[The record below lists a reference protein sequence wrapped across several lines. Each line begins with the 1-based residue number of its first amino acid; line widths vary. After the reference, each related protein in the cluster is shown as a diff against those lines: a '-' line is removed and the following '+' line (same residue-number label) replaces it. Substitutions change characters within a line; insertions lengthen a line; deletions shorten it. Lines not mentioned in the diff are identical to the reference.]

1 MRSSATG
8 SAAIATIAVSMLVC
22 PIRADEVTLNDGSVL
37 VGKVELVANGKL
49 TLTTDFAG
57 KLEIDATK
65 IKAYAI
71 DGRVNV
77 ALSSGDTLVGPVKRT
92 GEDKSTVDTAVGAV
106 GFESPQVKSIWP
118 EGTDSPEIVAA
129 KAELEKAKPKWSASV
144 EGGIVSTEGNSDTL
158 VGRLKAEA
166 RRKSADDLL
175 KYYLSVEYGELDDVR
190 NKNEDIVGTR
200 YEQTLKGNWFWYAR
214 GELEYDEFE
223 DLDLRATAAAGLG
236 YAWIKKDTTDLKTS
250 VGGGYR
256 HQAYNNGRN
265 TDDAILDL
273 GLDFRHDFGQ
283 YFRFTHTTVYSPSV
297 EDFADY
303 RVTMDT
309 AVAIPLGPKSDIWKL
324 KLGFKKDYNSDPQPG
339 FDNLDSTVYANIL
352 VEIK

>member
-1 MRSSATG
+1 MREKTIRFLASV
-8 SAAIATIAVSMLVC
+8 AAFVVLAGAL
-22 PIRADEVTLNDGSVL
+22 RADQVTLVDGSVL

-57 KLEIDATK
+57 KLEIDAAK

-77 ALSSGDTLVGPVKRT
+77 ALSSGDTLVGPVSKT
-92 GEDKSTVDTAVGAV
+92 AEDKSTVSTAVGTI
-106 GFESPQVKSIWP
+106 GFASTQVKSIWP

-129 KAELEKAKPKWSASV
+129 KVELEKAKPKWSATV

-158 VGRLKAEA
+158 NGRLKAEA

-175 KYYLSVEYGELDDVR
+175 KYYLSIEYGEQNDRR
-190 NKNEDIVGTR
+190 NRNEYIVGTR
-200 YEQTLKGNWFWYAR
+200 YEQTITGKWLWYTR
-214 GELEYDEFE
+214 GELEFDEFE
-223 DLDLRATAAAGLG
+223 DLDLRATAAAGIG
-236 YAWIKKDTTDLKTS
+236 YAWLKEEKTDLKTS

-256 HQAYNNGRN
+256 HQAFDNGRS

-283 YFRFTHTTVYSPSV
+283 YFRFTHATVYSPSV
-297 EDFADY
+297 EDFSEY

-324 KLGFKKDYNSDPQPG
+324 KLGFKKEYNSDPQPG
-339 FDNLDSTVYANIL
+339 FDELDSTVYANIA
-352 VEIK
+352 VDIK